1 MSYLSLV
8 RNFLSTLYQYELAY
22 MFSTFLCAKNVE
34 IVFLD
39 FGRTIDV
46 RILSPIGKFV
56 IISMKKYTD
65 LFHNITGNSIYC

>member
-1 MSYLSLV
+1 
-8 RNFLSTLYQYELAY
+8 